1 MDLRLKDKAVLI
13 TGSSTGIGLA
23 SAKAFAAEGCRIVLS
38 ARSAGGLAK
47 AEASLRAGGAT
58 VAARVADLTRPEQA
72 AQLVEAAVTAFGG
85 VDILVNNVGGGQG
98 GPHIANS
105 TDDDWRAVFELDLVQ
120 SLRMMRLALWHM
132 SGRAGAA
139 VINVAS
145 ISGWSPQLAMA
156 GKYGVAK
163 AALIYATERWALEF
177 VPHGIAVARGPTLR
191 RVPLQWPSELRAAR
205 RRGAGERSLAA
216 TASGRPRRPPATP
229 LM

>member
-13 TGSSTGIGLA
+13 PGPSRGIGLA

-58 VAARVADLTRPEQA
+58 IAARAADLTRPEQA
-72 AQLVEAAVTAFGG
+72 AQLVEAAVPAFGG
-85 VDILVNNVGGGQG
+85 VDILVNNVGGGEG

-105 TDDDWRAVFELDLVQ
+105 TDDDWRAVFELNLVQ

-145 ISGWSPQLAMA
+145 ISGWVAAARNGWQIRGGQGGADLRHRALGAGVCTARHRRRPRADAQESSSAMA
-156 GKYGVAK
+156 
-163 AALIYATERWALEF
+163 F
-177 VPHGIAVARGPTLR
+177 
-191 RVPLQWPSELRAAR
+191 
-205 RRGAGERSLAA
+205 
-216 TASGRPRRPPATP
+216 
-229 LM
+229 